1 MRTDKY
7 KYIYFLGIGGIGMS
21 AIARY
26 FNAKGLPV
34 WGYDKTPTPLTQA
47 LTEEGIQI
55 HFEDNINLIPE
66 EVKQNQEQTLVVL
79 TPAIPA
85 DHREWQYLRENGF
98 EIKKRSEVLGIITAN
113 AFTIAV
119 AGTHGKTTTSSMI
132 AHLLHHA
139 GVNCSA
145 FLGGISVNL
154 NSNLLLGKDEDGRE
168 IIVVEADEYD
178 RSFLRLFPDIAIVTS
193 TDADHLDIYGDK
205 EELIHSF
212 QEFIGQIKPKG
223 SLLLNTKSDSRVTAK
238 IESSV
243 KVLNYGLE
251 RAEINAGTISI
262 EEHRFKFNVV
272 TPTGVLP
279 GLELAVPGFHN
290 VENAL
295 AACVTAQLMRVPSHQ
310 IRAGVAAYRG
320 VKRRFE
326 FVAETQDHIYIDDY
340 AHHPSE
346 INAFVSSL
354 KALFPD
360 KKIKLIFQPHLFT
373 RTRDFADEFA
383 QSLSQVNEV
392 ELLEIY
398 PAREKPIPGVTA
410 EMLLNRISGPKKSLL
425 SKQEVLDKIENHPD
439 FDVVA
444 TVGAG
449 DIDTLVQPIKNILE
463 KKKNVSEA

>member
-1 MRTDKY
+1 MRSENY
-7 KYIYFLGIGGIGMS
+7 RYIYFLGIGGIGMS

-26 FNAKGLPV
+26 FKAKGLPV
-34 WGYDKTPTPLTQA
+34 WGYDKTPTPLTQT
-47 LTEEGIQI
+47 LSEEGIHI
-55 HFEDNINLIPE
+55 HFEDEINLIPD
-66 EVKQNQEQTLVVL
+66 EVKQNREQTLVVL

-85 DHREWQYLRENGF
+85 DHNEWKYFRENGF
-98 EIKKRSEVLGIITAN
+98 TIKKRSEVLGIITAN

-154 NSNLLLGKDEDGRE
+154 NSNLLLGKEEDGRE

-205 EELIHSF
+205 EELIRSF
-212 QEFIGQIKPKG
+212 QDFISQIKPKG
-223 SLLLNTKSDSRVTAK
+223 TLLLNTKADSRATAK
-238 IESSV
+238 IDSSV
-243 KVLNYGLE
+243 KVLHYGLE
-251 RAEINAGTISI
+251 GAEINAGTISI
-262 EEHRFKFNVV
+262 EGHCFKFNLV
-272 TPTGVLP
+272 TPTGIVP
-279 GLELAVPGFHN
+279 GLELPVPGYHN

-295 AACVTAQLMRVPSHQ
+295 AACVTTQLMRVPPHQ
-310 IRAGVAAYRG
+310 NRSGLAAYRG

-326 FVAETQDHIYIDDY
+326 FVAETPKHIYIDDY

-346 INAFVSSL
+346 INAFVNSL
-354 KALFPD
+354 KALFPE

-383 QSLSQVNEV
+383 RSLSQVNEV

-398 PAREKPIPGVTA
+398 P
-410 EMLLNRISGPKKSLL
+410 
-425 SKQEVLDKIENHPD
+425 
-439 FDVVA
+439 
-444 TVGAG
+444 
-449 DIDTLVQPIKNILE
+449 
-463 KKKNVSEA
+463 